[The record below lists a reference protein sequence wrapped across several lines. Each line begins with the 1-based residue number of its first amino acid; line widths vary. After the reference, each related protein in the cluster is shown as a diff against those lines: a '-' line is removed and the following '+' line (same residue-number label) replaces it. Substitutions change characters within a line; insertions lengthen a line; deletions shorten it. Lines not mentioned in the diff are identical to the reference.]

1 MTQSPKLRSFFRFNR
16 HQHQQTPTNKSTAS
30 AVSPSTMNGLG
41 SPTQDHVEEN
51 QDNVQGWLMNVPG
64 YRQQQHAT
72 TTLNNNSSTLVD
84 ADNNRFEIVYS
95 KRLSMYVYLMEILV
109 VYQLND
115 NP

>member
-1 MTQSPKLRSFFRFNR
+1 
-16 HQHQQTPTNKSTAS
+16 
-30 AVSPSTMNGLG
+30 MNGLG

-64 YRQQQHAT
+64 YRQQPHA
-72 TTLNNNSSTLVD
+72 TTLNNNSSILVD

-95 KRLSMYVYLMEILV
+95 IQVSMYVYLTWILV
-109 VYQLND
+109 VYQLNG